1 MNKRGGWEDQSVHRR
16 NGAGLGEHTGEARD
30 RLCGALRPSFLG
42 YRFSLFFGTVLF
54 DLYIENNHNLQQHF
68 FEPILLFI

>member
-30 RLCGALRPSFLG
+30 RLCGAQQPSALRINDICNIKNLL
-42 YRFSLFFGTVLF
+42 LFF
-54 DLYIENNHNLQQHF
+54 ISRKK
-68 FEPILLFI
+68 